1 MLNPKSVPLQM
12 NNSVRNNTM
21 ASQLSERLSAT
32 LAPVSLMPVGALV
45 CPRGS
50 VLDIVYNEYRDALDR
65 VLSHVRSYD
74 EQVHGALQVDPFAE
88 YQERWRV
95 YQMIAI
101 EYASAAEQS
110 QEDTDYAG
118 ELALRNAEISKKRD
132 AIAIFVA
139 SFDRIAEYNPDGWF
153 EELNY
158 LIAAAQKEWDEMVE
172 MRRVYPEDDE

>member
-1 MLNPKSVPLQM
+1 M

-45 CPRGS
+45 CSRGS
-50 VLDIVYNEYRDALDR
+50 VLDVAYNEYRDALDR

-101 EYASAAEQS
+101 EYASAAEES

-153 EELNY
+153 EELNH

>member
-95 YQMIAI
+95 YQTIAI
-101 EYASAAEQS
+101 QYASASEES
-110 QEDTDYAG
+110 PEDADYAG